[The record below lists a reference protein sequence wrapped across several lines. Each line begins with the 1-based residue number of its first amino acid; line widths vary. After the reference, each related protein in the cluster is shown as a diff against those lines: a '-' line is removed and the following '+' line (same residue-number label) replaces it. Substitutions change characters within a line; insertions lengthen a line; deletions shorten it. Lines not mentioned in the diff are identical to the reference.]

1 RHKPPDWTMT
11 RIALQISPQ
20 ARSAYFKDYL
30 QVAEQELRLVMD
42 VDELPIRRA
51 GPLEFLELDCSEES
65 FASLLRLS
73 FVQGLYIA
81 EGTRLTPL
89 DSVAEFSLHE
99 DFVFGQKYKGKTN
112 EHLTQLLLNMG
123 LTAIGAGPGAGEGIK
138 LLDPMC
144 GRGTTLLWAMRYGMK
159 AKGIEQDARVI
170 ADIHRNLK
178 KWTKLHKVKH
188 KLSQGFVGKANK
200 KDLGKFINFSLEST
214 AMRVI
219 VGDAREAD
227 KLLKNEKFDLIV
239 SDIPYGVQH
248 FTTEKTRNPLA
259 VLTQSIEAWKQSL
272 KSTGAVVLAFNSY
285 LPKRTVLI
293 DTFEQAGFEA
303 QLLSAPHRMSESIV
317 RDIVVF
323 KLPGLPRAPES

>member
-1 RHKPPDWTMT
+1 MT
-11 RIALQISPQ
+11 RIALQISPA

-30 QVAEQELRLVMD
+30 QVAEQELRLIVD
-42 VDELPIRRA
+42 VPELSLRA
-51 GPLEFLELDCSEES
+51 AGSLEFLELDCDEEDI
-65 FASLLRLS
+65 AKLLRLS
-73 FVQGLYIA
+73 FVQGVYTVD
-81 EGTRLTPL
+81 GPRLTPL
-89 DSVAEFSLHE
+89 DRVADFSLHE

-123 LTAIGAGPGAGEGIK
+123 LSAIGADRGEGIK

-159 AKGIEQDARVI
+159 AKGIEQDARAI

-178 KWTKLHKVKH
+178 KWTKFHKVKH
-188 KLSQGFVGKANK
+188 KLSEGFVGKANK
-200 KDLGKFINFSLEST
+200 KDLGRFIDFSPEST
-214 AMRVI
+214 SMRVI

-227 KLLKNEKFDLIV
+227 TILKNEKFDLIV

-248 FTTEKTRNPLA
+248 FTTESTRNPLA
-259 VLTQSIEAWKQSL
+259 VLAQSTQAWKRCL
-272 KSTGAVVLAFNSY
+272 KNTGAIVLAFNSY
-285 LPKRTVLI
+285 LPKRTALI

-303 QLLSAPHRMSESIV
+303 KMLSAPHRMSESIV
-317 RDIVVF
+317 RDVVVF